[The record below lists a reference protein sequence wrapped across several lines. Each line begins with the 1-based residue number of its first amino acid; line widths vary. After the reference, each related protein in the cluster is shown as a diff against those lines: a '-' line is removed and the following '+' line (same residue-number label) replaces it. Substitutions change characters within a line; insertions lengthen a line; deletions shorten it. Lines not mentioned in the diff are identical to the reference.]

1 MDDQTVSGKEPADGG
16 EAAYADLWSRPG
28 FLIRRLHQL
37 HAALFVEECGAHEVT
52 PVQYAVLSVLYRGR
66 ALDQI
71 SVAGEVGIDRTNAAD
86 VIRRLER
93 RGHVER
99 IANPGDRRKRLARI
113 TPGGRRFVE
122 DAHDA
127 MERAQRRLLAVGGRY
142 FAPKGARIRRRLAQ
156 QNRRRLRPVL
166 RGRIRLRRLNG
177 ERVRISVVV
186 V

>member
-1 MDDQTVSGKEPADGG
+1 MADQTVSGKEPADGG
-16 EAAYADLWSRPG
+16 ETAYADLWSRPG

-127 MERAQRRLLAVGGRY
+127 MERAQRRLTGSLSDAETGRLMDLMRKIMAGNGG
-142 FAPKGARIRRRLAQ
+142 ASAG
-156 QNRRRLRPVL
+156 RP
-166 RGRIRLRRLNG
+166 RPRKAG
-177 ERVRISVVV
+177 
-186 V
+186 

>member
-1 MDDQTVSGKEPADGG
+1 MADETISGEQPAGG
-16 EAAYADLWSRPG
+16 DETAYTDLWSRPG

-37 HAALFVEECGAHEVT
+37 HAALFLEECRAHDVT

-99 IANPGDRRKRLARI
+99 IANPGDRRRRLARI
-113 TPGGRRFVE
+113 TPEGRRFVE
-122 DAHDA
+122 GAHGA
-127 MERAQRRLLAVGGRY
+127 MERAQRRLTGGLSDAETGRLMGLMRKMM
-142 FAPKGARIRRRLAQ
+142 AGNGGAGAGRPRRRRA
-156 QNRRRLRPVL
+156 
-166 RGRIRLRRLNG
+166 G
-177 ERVRISVVV
+177 
-186 V
+186 